1 MEKNEIKAFTADVL
15 SSKDTFD
22 IVSKNMNTM
31 SFISVIIP
39 SYNGR
44 NFLETCLRAL
54 SKQTYTN
61 FETLLVDD
69 ASTDNS
75 LSFVQA
81 HYPTTRIIALKKN
94 VGFAAAVNEG
104 IRQAKGQ
111 YLALLNNDTET
122 DENWLKELHRAL
134 ESHRKAGFCAS
145 LMINY
150 TNRSLVD
157 CAGIGFSSWGR
168 AYKRGE
174 GEAVDHYQQ
183 PSFIFGA
190 SAGAAMYR
198 RALFERIGLFD
209 EDFWAFFEDVDL
221 SFRAQLA
228 GFPCLYVP
236 TAVVYHVGTA
246 SHNKTSMKLRYT
258 GYRNKQWVIFKNYPA
273 YYLFKYYFKYG
284 LSEIKTVLTDFQ
296 AGFFLS
302 PFIANW
308 LIYKNIFKLFRKRAA
323 VQKLRTVN
331 IRYLDGIIDRSYDNL
346 KRPGTQG

>member
-1 MEKNEIKAFTADVL
+1 
-15 SSKDTFD
+15 
-22 IVSKNMNTM
+22 M

-39 SYNGR
+39 NYNGR
-44 NFLETCLRAL
+44 KFLETCLHAL

-69 ASTDNS
+69 ASTDGS
-75 LSFVQA
+75 LFFVQA
-81 HYPTTRIIALKKN
+81 YYPATRIIALKKN
-94 VGFAAAVNEG
+94 VGFASAVNEG

-122 DENWLKELHRAL
+122 DENWLRELHHAL

-150 TNRSLVD
+150 TNRSRVD

-190 SAGAAMYR
+190 SAGAALYR
-198 RALFERIGLFD
+198 RTLFERIGLFD

-228 GFPCLYVP
+228 GFQCLYVP
-236 TAVVYHVGTA
+236 TAVVYHIGTA
-246 SHNKTSMKLRYT
+246 SHSKTSTKLRYT

-296 AGFFLS
+296 DGFFLS
-302 PFIANW
+302 PFLANW
-308 LIYKNIFKLFRKRAA
+308 LIYKDIFKLFRKRAE
-323 VQKLRTVN
+323 VQKLRTVS
-331 IRYLDGIIDRSYDNL
+331 IRYLDGIIDRSYDKL